1 MDSQDDVPEALE
13 GVLVIDKPTGPTSH
27 DVVFKL
33 RRILRMKRIGHA
45 GTLDPL
51 ASGVLVVLLGQATK
65 LGPYLTLHDKRYE
78 ARVVF
83 GRSTDTL
90 DAQGQTTHE
99 APIPDW
105 LTDEIGMLTAGG
117 SIEGAPRL
125 QAVIAQERSRTAQ
138 TPPAYSAIKVGGQKS
153 YDRARRGEEVV
164 LEDRPVEVS
173 SLVVSGAGFV
183 EESGLPYLDLTVDV
197 SKGYYVRSLARDLG
211 LGAQGAA
218 GDPKPQMSNPRQ
230 TLGVPSFLG
239 ALRRVRSGPFEI
251 AESARLDAER
261 SQLEASVI
269 PVPKVAER
277 CMSTAVL
284 TAQGV
289 VRASQGKLLE
299 ADDFTAVPSSSEE
312 AVAWFSPE
320 GVLVAIGGAEQGRYI
335 VRRGFPVGRTAHPA
349 ASRV

>member
-1 MDSQDDVPEALE
+1 MSSSDDAREALE
-13 GVLVIDKPTGPTSH
+13 GVLVVDKPIGPTSH

-83 GRSTDTL
+83 GKSTDTL
-90 DAQGQTTHE
+90 DAQGQVTSE
-99 APIPDW
+99 APVPQW
-105 LTDEIGMLTAGG
+105 LVDEVRAIAAGA
-117 SIEGAPRL
+117 SLESAPRL
-125 QAVIAQERSRTAQ
+125 HAAFAQERARTQQ
-138 TPPAYSAIKVGGQKS
+138 TPPAYSAIKVAGQKS

-164 LEDRPVEVS
+164 LEDRPVEVLAIS
-173 SLVVSGAGFV
+173 AVKAGFV
-183 EESGLPYLDLTVDV
+183 EESGLPFIDIDVDV

-211 LGAQGAA
+211 
-218 GDPKPQMSNPRQ
+218 Q

-239 ALRRVRSGPFEI
+239 ALRRMRSGPFEI
-251 AESARLDAER
+251 GESATLDAER
-261 SQLEASVI
+261 SRLEGSVI
-269 PVPKVAER
+269 AVPKVAER

-284 TAQGV
+284 TAAGV
-289 VRASQGKLLE
+289 IRASQGKLLGPE
-299 ADDFTAVPSSSEE
+299 DFTAVPSSSEE

-320 GVLVAIGGAEQGRYI
+320 GDLVAIGGAEQGRYQ
-335 VRRGFPVGRTAHPA
+335 VRRGFYGGTNC
-349 ASRV
+349 SS